1 MQACANIG
9 NKGLPNRFASNIQ
22 SVEKCVKSAIQW
34 QKNKTSNRVVCIVF
48 GIDNFATLLVCQILS
63 YTLNGMV
70 QKIVDGFHGFK
81 NPYTMLHKI
90 TCKQLFVGYAAKHGK
105 IFIF

>member
-81 NPYTMLHKI
+81 NPYRMFNKI
-90 TCKQLFVGYAAKHGK
+90 SRKYLLVGYAAKHGK